1 MVFASFL
8 NMANMT
14 NQTVQQQLQVVVT
27 QSGIDPSLA
36 YFLPSLALIVVY
48 AVMWYLVQK
57 HEDIGL
63 GFFLWAEAGLMLG
76 DPFLNSVKLQSGG
89 LTLTLAFVLF
99 TATLYH
105 VLMVWSQ
112 QGSAPPEKEP

>member
-1 MVFASFL
+1 
-8 NMANMT
+8 MANMT

-27 QSGIDPSLA
+27 QGGVDPTLT
-36 YFLPSLALIVVY
+36 LIVPTIILLIVY

-63 GFFLWAEAGLMLG
+63 GFFLWAESGLMLG
-76 DPFLNSVKLQSGG
+76 DPFLNSVKLESGG

-99 TATLYH
+99 AATLYH

-112 QGSAPPEKEP
+112 QGSAQPEIEQP